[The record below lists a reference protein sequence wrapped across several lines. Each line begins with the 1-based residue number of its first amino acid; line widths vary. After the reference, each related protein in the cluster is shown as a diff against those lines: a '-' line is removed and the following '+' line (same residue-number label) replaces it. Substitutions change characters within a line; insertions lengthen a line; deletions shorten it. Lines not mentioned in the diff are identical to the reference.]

1 MYIIQFMW
9 SAVLVLLQ
17 CNWNPA
23 CFSDLYRE
31 LRGHVGQSKRVLWTC
46 CAALV
51 WSLWT
56 TRNKFTIDGVFPTQ
70 FADIL
75 YKLSMYLQVWK
86 PVAWRQDREA
96 MELTIS
102 RIRQLYAQVREAVVP

>member
-1 MYIIQFMW
+1 MW
-9 SAVLVLLQ
+9 SAVRELLQ
-17 CNWNPA
+17 CNWNPT

-31 LRGHVGQSKRVLWTC
+31 LRRFAGQSKRVFWTC

-56 TRNKFTIDGVFPTQ
+56 TRNKFTIEGVFPSQ
-70 FADIL
+70 PADGL

-86 PVAWRQDREA
+86 PVARRQDRE
-96 MELTIS
+96 MVELTIS
-102 RIRQLYAQVREAVVP
+102 RIRSLYTQTREAPT